1 MNQKQG
7 RGKVGLCPE
16 GMDLLLPWHLT
27 HTLKKE
33 EEEKIKKHLRSC
45 SICRRELKQIKH
57 EQRLYQS
64 AAEEIPIP
72 QTFPHLLNEIEQ
84 REEGGIWQRIAAL
97 IPRPQPALAATLI
110 VAQFLVIIG
119 LVTILAL
126 NPWGA
131 GEQLYRTLSGSSLVE
146 GKGPRI
152 SILFQDGVQ
161 EKTAREVILEIDGT
175 IVNGPT
181 PMGLYTVGLR
191 SQMSPEELQHVIASL
206 RQKKDTIR
214 FVEVGGE

>member
-1 MNQKQG
+1 MKQK
-7 RGKVGLCPE
+7 KDKAGLCPE
-16 GMDLLLPWHLT
+16 GMDLLLPWYLN
-27 HTLKKE
+27 HTLEKG
-33 EEEKIKKHLRSC
+33 EEKKIKRHLLRC
-45 SICRRELKQIKH
+45 PICQQELKVITR
-57 EQRLYQS
+57 ETELYQS
-64 AAEEIPIP
+64 TAHEIPIP
-72 QTFPHLLNEIEQ
+72 QTFPHLLTEIEK
-84 REEGGIWQRIAAL
+84 REQGGIWQRIASL
-97 IPRPQPALAATLI
+97 MPRPQPTLAATLI

-119 LVTILAL
+119 LITLLAL